1 MPVVQKN
8 CVCFSLTSPAVF
20 LNKAIHCMGLGE
32 LLMLVPQPDW
42 WLWQQAAEEDAV
54 KVLRCHC
61 GRQEEIRHL

>member
-42 WLWQQAAEEDAV
+42 WLQR
-54 KVLRCHC
+54 KML
-61 GRQEEIRHL
+61 